1 MDTDEAAAGGSR
13 RASARPDHGRP
24 RRDYVRTDY
33 ARRAAQVAR
42 VCRRVEAGETIGQ
55 ACRDPDMP
63 SRSTLVSWAAR
74 HPELRTML
82 EEAHAAAEAAGFV
95 TRRPDYQ
102 CWDEALAA
110 ELLGRIEDGR
120 GLREV
125 CAEPDMPAH
134 PTVTR
139 WLRERPDFAEAYARA
154 REAQADRLFDLA
166 WRIACEAGPKEVA
179 AARLKIQTIKWRVGK
194 LVPRVYGP
202 AWLAAK
208 AERAQAEKA
217 KAAKAAKAAGPVV
230 IRAWA
235 CVPDGRV
242 VEYTEAASRMSRD
255 EERALYDDL
264 TAGRVQPEDVPGVRV
279 ARDASGRPVD

>member
-1 MDTDEAAAGGSR
+1 MGTSEAAAGRSR
-13 RASARPDHGRP
+13 RA
-24 RRDYVRTDY
+24 YVRTDY

-63 SRSTLVSWAAR
+63 SRSTLVSWVAR
-74 HPELRTML
+74 HPELRAML
-82 EEAHAAAEAAGFV
+82 EDAHVAAEAAGFA
-95 TRRPDYQ
+95 TRLGDYHP
-102 CWDEALAA
+102 WDEALAD

-139 WLRERPDFAEAYARA
+139 WLRERPEFAEAYARA

-166 WRIACEAGPKEVA
+166 WRIACEAEPQEVA
-179 AARLKIQTIKWRVGK
+179 TARLKIQTIKWRVGK

-208 AERAQAEKA
+208 MEAKA
-217 KAAKAAKAAGPVV
+217 AAADAAKAAEPEPKLLV

-242 VEYTEAASRMSRD
+242 VEYTEATTRMTREQQD
-255 EERALYDDL
+255 ALYDDL
-264 TAGRVQPEDVPGVRV
+264 TSGAVQPEDVPGVKV
-279 ARDASGRPVD
+279 VRDASGELVD